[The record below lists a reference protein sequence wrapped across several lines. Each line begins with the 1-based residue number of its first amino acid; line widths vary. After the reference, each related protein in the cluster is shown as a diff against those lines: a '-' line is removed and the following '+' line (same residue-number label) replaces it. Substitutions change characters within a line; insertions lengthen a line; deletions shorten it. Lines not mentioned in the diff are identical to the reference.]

1 MSRDGNI
8 FEQSYNLKDKPENN
22 RMFMVKGLQFS
33 LFPVKELSEKKTNE
47 ISPHL

>member
-1 MSRDGNI
+1 M

-22 RMFMVKGLQFS
+22 RMSMVKGLQFS
-33 LFPVKELSEKKTNE
+33 LFPVKELSEKLKTNE